1 MSARNTAMILAA
13 GKGTRLSA
21 LTKSQPKALV
31 KVNGVSLIER
41 VIRKLENNGFEHFVI
56 NVHHF
61 ADQITEHLKQSKYQ
75 HLKIDISD
83 ESTSLL
89 DTGGGILNAR
99 KYFENSHLVLVHNVD
114 ILSNLDLK
122 SIIKDFEETNDKAW
136 LLTQE
141 RKSSRKLLFDNDY
154 QLVGWHHKEKNRF
167 KWVDKRVSRFTE
179 LAFSGI
185 HLFRPELFQ
194 ALPFGTDSIIDLY
207 LQLAKSNAV
216 KSHEIKT
223 DYWFDIGKI
232 AEFDANDKFIQQLE
246 SK

>member
-1 MSARNTAMILAA
+1 MILAA

-21 LTKSQPKALV
+21 LTKNQPKALV
-31 KVNGVSLIER
+31 KVNGVSLLER
-41 VIRKLENNGFEHFVI
+41 VIRQVENNGFEHFVI

-61 ADQITEHLKQSKYQ
+61 ADQITAHLKQSKYQ

-89 DTGGGILNAR
+89 NTGGGILNAR
-99 KYFENSHLVLVHNVD
+99 KYFIKSDLVLVHNVD

-122 SIIKDFEETNDKAW
+122 SITKDFEKTNDKAW

-167 KWVDKRVSRFTE
+167 KWVDKKISNFSE

-216 KSHEIKT
+216 KSHEIKA

-232 AEFDANDKFIQQLE
+232 AEFDANEKLIQKIE
-246 SK
+246 NK